1 MYRKKR
7 GEFNQP
13 IMIKRIMMILMAC
26 FLLTACAGGGGQSG
40 DPLSGDETQ
49 GLSDTWKNGFKD
61 NGQNPLQ
68 DGKTSETTYH
78 TVGFS
83 TAVPGADSDDSYYLA
98 ASAYSDE
105 EIFFLMSFETEE
117 GWTYSLEQYDIQNE
131 SLSPSI
137 RVFQGEGLKGYFD
150 GLCFCGKE
158 ELAARFVSEDE
169 EGNPQE
175 IRLFTFDRE
184 GGNVKNVL
192 LDYAY
197 RQPVWGP
204 MMAYNSFLSDGDYFY
219 LVNYLES
226 GLLVFDREGKEVRRN
241 MPDVSGDIY
250 YTAGCSAPDGSV
262 IVSRVN
268 MANRR
273 TTLFY
278 LQGEKENLLGEL
290 PDVNYRNVA
299 LSGDGCFYYVDG
311 NYLIRWDISTGEK
324 KVLLDVAVAGIDP
337 AWLSAITFSAGG
349 RVLLHS
355 WSSTNAKELEIL
367 TCSEEEVETEGN
379 QIVFAYME
387 AGMDLF
393 YNPLTVEYNKAHP
406 QSPVTYQTHTAVYT
420 GDWDAYKDICDAYR
434 TRVIAD
440 IMSGGGP
447 DIFLISSKDARN
459 LYENGALLDLAEYLD
474 PELREKILP
483 SALERGVIDG
493 KLIGVDTKISGIVM
507 LVSNAVWEGD
517 SWTIEDVLRLADER
531 KPQYLFG
538 GLDFGNTMITNSPGG
553 LLFRFFS
560 EFPKKSPFLD
570 LEAGTCDFENETF
583 IRLLEICKEYGERP
597 TPDEDQLYEMLK
609 TGECLCTIVRVEDMQ
624 HFTQAMKPLEKSCH
638 FVGFPGQ
645 EGYGAAFSSEF
656 VVVNAN
662 SKNKE
667 AALEFL
673 WDMFSLESQQKIAH
687 NGVSVR
693 EDVVRESVVLKDWGD
708 GHGPS
713 YYYYIGDE
721 RYMNLEV
728 KEDGSSFMEE
738 YVAALKG
745 LEGQD
750 SRAEAVVDIVESEAE
765 AYFAGDRPAE
775 EIAKI
780 IQNRV
785 QLYLDENR

>member
-1 MYRKKR
+1 MYRRKR
-7 GEFNQP
+7 SNFYQY
-13 IMIKRIMMILMAC
+13 IISLILPAC
-26 FLLTACAGGGGQSG
+26 LLLTACSGIGGQSG
-40 DPLSGDETQ
+40 ETSQEGGTQ
-49 GLSDTWKNGFKD
+49 GLSDTWKSGFQD
-61 NGQNPLQ
+61 NGQNPLR
-68 DGKTSETTYH
+68 DGKTSEMPYH

-83 TAVPGADSDDSYYLA
+83 SLVPGADSDDSYYFA

-105 EIFFLMSFETEE
+105 EVFFLMSFQTEE

-131 SLSPSI
+131 NLLPSVK
-137 RVFQGEGLKGYFD
+137 VFQEEGLQGYFN
-150 GLCFCGKE
+150 GLCICGEE
-158 ELAARFVSEDE
+158 ELAARFMSEDG

-175 IRLFTFDRE
+175 IRLFIFDRE

-197 RQPVWGP
+197 REPVYAPG
-204 MMAYNSFLSDGDYFY
+204 MAYSYFLSDGNYFY
-219 LVNYLES
+219 LVNFLES
-226 GLLVFDREGKEVRRN
+226 GLLVFDREGKEVRRD
-241 MPDVSGDIY
+241 MPDVSGDTY

-262 IVSRVN
+262 IVSKVN

-278 LQGEKENLLGEL
+278 LQGDKENRLGEL

-311 NYLIRWDISTGEK
+311 YYLIRWNISTGEK
-324 KVLLDVAVAGIDP
+324 QVLLDGALAGIDP
-337 AWLSAITFSAGG
+337 TWLAAITFSAGG
-349 RVLLHS
+349 RVILHS
-355 WSSTNAKELEIL
+355 WSSTNVKELEIL
-367 TCSEEEVETEGN
+367 TCSEEEVETDGN
-379 QIVFAYME
+379 QIVFAYVE

-393 YNPLTVEYNKAHP
+393 YNPLVVEYSKAHP
-406 QSPVTYQTHTAVYT
+406 QNPVTYQTHTAVYT
-420 GDWDAYKDICDAYR
+420 GDIDAYMDICDAYR
-434 TRVIAD
+434 TRVMAD
-440 IMSGGGP
+440 ILSGGGP
-447 DIFLISSKDARN
+447 DIFLISSEDARN
-459 LYENGALLDLAEYLD
+459 LSENGALLDLTEYLD

-493 KLIGVDTKISGIVM
+493 KMIGVSPMISGSVM

-538 GLDFGNTMITNSPGG
+538 GLDLGNTMIKNSPGG

-560 EFPKKSPFLD
+560 EFPEKSPFVD
-570 LEAGTCDFENETF
+570 LEAGTCNFENETF

-609 TGECLCTIVRVEDMQ
+609 TGECLCTIVRVDDMQ

-638 FVGFPGQ
+638 FVGYPGQ
-645 EGYGAAFSSEF
+645 EGYGYAASYEF
-656 VVVNAN
+656 VAVNAN

-673 WDMFSLESQQKIAH
+673 WHLFSLESQQKIEGHGA
-687 NGVSVR
+687 SVR

-708 GHGPS
+708 GRGPL
-713 YYYYIGDE
+713 YHYDLGDGS
-721 RYMNLEV
+721 YMNLEV
-728 KEDGSSFMEE
+728 KEDGSSFLEE
-738 YVAALKG
+738 YVTALKG
-745 LEGQD
+745 LEGED
-750 SRAEAVVDIVESEAE
+750 SRSEAVIDIVKSEAG
-765 AYFAGDRPAE
+765 AYFAGDRSAE
-775 EIAKI
+775 EIAGI

>member
-1 MYRKKR
+1 MYRRR
-7 GEFNQP
+7 GNSYQCV
-13 IMIKRIMMILMAC
+13 IMILLAC
-26 FLLTACAGGGGQSG
+26 LLLTACTGIGGQRGETSQESG
-40 DPLSGDETQ
+40 TQ
-49 GLSDTWKNGFKD
+49 GLSDGWKNGFKD
-61 NGQNPLQ
+61 NGQNPLR
-68 DGKTSETTYH
+68 DGKVSEVPYH

-83 TAVPGADSDDSYYLA
+83 SLVPGPDSDDSYYLA
-98 ASAYSDE
+98 ASVYSDE
-105 EIFFLMSFETEE
+105 NIFFLMSFRTEE
-117 GWTYSLEQYDIQNE
+117 GWTYSLQQYDIQNE
-131 SLSPSI
+131 SLTSEI
-137 RVFQGEGLKGYFD
+137 RVFQEEGLHGYFD
-150 GLCFCGKE
+150 GLCFCGEE
-158 ELAARFVSEDE
+158 ELAARFMSEDE

-197 RQPVWGP
+197 REPVWGP
-204 MMAYNSFLSDGDYFY
+204 MMSYSSFLSDGNYFY

-226 GLLVFDREGKEVRRN
+226 GLLVFDREGKEVRRD
-241 MPDVSGDIY
+241 MPDPSGDTY

-278 LQGEKENLLGEL
+278 LQGDKENRLGEL

-324 KVLLDVAVAGIDP
+324 QVLLDGTVAGIDP
-337 AWLSAITFSAGG
+337 NWLSAITFSAGG

-355 WSSTNAKELEIL
+355 WSSRNAGELEIL
-367 TCSEEEVETEGN
+367 TCSEEEVETEEN
-379 QIVFAYME
+379 QIVFAFVD

-406 QSPVTYQTHTAVYT
+406 QNQVTYQTHTAVYT
-420 GDWDAYKDICDAYR
+420 GDWDAYMDICDAYC

-447 DIFLISSKDARN
+447 DIFLISSEDARN
-459 LYENGALLDLAEYLD
+459 LYENGALLDLTEYLD

-493 KLIGVDTKISGIVM
+493 KLIGVNPMISGGAM

-517 SWTIEDVLRLADER
+517 SWTIEDVVRLADER

-538 GLDFGNTMITNSPGG
+538 EYLYGSVGTNSPGG
-553 LLFRFFS
+553 LLNEFFS
-560 EFPKKSPFLD
+560 KFPEKSPFLD

-597 TPDEDQLYEMLK
+597 TPEDEDQLYEMLR
-609 TGECLCTIVRVEDMQ
+609 TGECLSTYVRVGDMQ
-624 HFTQAMKPLEKSCH
+624 HFTQDIKPLEKSCH
-638 FVGFPGQ
+638 FVGYPGQ
-645 EGYGAAFSSEF
+645 EGYGYAASYEF

-673 WDMFSLESQQKIAH
+673 WNLLSLESQQKIEGQGA
-687 NGVSVR
+687 SVR

-708 GHGPS
+708 GRGPL
-713 YYYYIGDE
+713 YHYDLGDGS
-721 RYMNLEV
+721 YMNLEV
-728 KEDGSSFMEE
+728 KEDGSSFLEE
-738 YVAALKG
+738 YVTALKG

-750 SRAEAVVDIVESEAE
+750 SRAKAVTDIVESEAE

-775 EIAKI
+775 EIARI

>member
-1 MYRKKR
+1 MHRRKRSNFCKH
-7 GEFNQP
+7 N
-13 IMIKRIMMILMAC
+13 ILMMLMAC
-26 FLLTACAGGGGQSG
+26 LLLTACAGGVGKSEDPMSG
-40 DPLSGDETQ
+40 DGTQ

-68 DGKTSETTYH
+68 GGKTSETTYH

-83 TAVPGADSDDSYYLA
+83 TVVPGADSDDSYYLA
-98 ASAYSDE
+98 PSAYSDE
-105 EIFFLMSFETEE
+105 EIFFLMSFQTEG
-117 GWTYSLEQYDIQNE
+117 GWTYSLQQYDIPNE
-131 SLSPSI
+131 SLMSEI
-137 RVFQGEGLKGYFD
+137 KMFQEEGLQGYFD
-150 GLCFCGKE
+150 GLSFCGEE
-158 ELAARFVSEDE
+158 ELAARFVSEDG

-197 RQPVWGP
+197 RQPVWAP
-204 MMAYNSFLSDGDYFY
+204 AMAYGYFLSDGNYFY

-226 GLLVFDREGKEVRRN
+226 GLLVFDREGKEVYRD
-241 MPDVSGDIY
+241 MPDFSGDTY

-262 IVSRVN
+262 IVSKVN
-268 MANRR
+268 MLNQK

-278 LQGEKENLLGEL
+278 LQGDKENRLGEL
-290 PDVNYRNVA
+290 PGVNYRNVA
-299 LSGDGCFYYVDG
+299 LSGDGCFYYIDG

-324 KVLLDVAVAGIDP
+324 KVLLDGTVAGIDP

-355 WSSTNAKELEIL
+355 WSSRNARELEIL
-367 TCSEEEVETEGN
+367 TCSEEEVETDGN
-379 QIVFAYME
+379 QIVFAYVR

-393 YNPLTVEYNKAHP
+393 YNPLTVEYSKAHP

-420 GDWDAYKDICDAYR
+420 GDIDAYLDICDAYC

-447 DIFLISSKDARN
+447 DIFLISSEDARN
-459 LYENGALLDLAEYLD
+459 LYNNGALLDLTEYLD

-493 KLIGVDTKISGIVM
+493 KMIGVDPMISGGVM
-507 LVSNAVWEGD
+507 MVSNAVWEGD
-517 SWTIEDVLRLADER
+517 SWTIEDVVRLAEER

-538 GLDFGNTMITNSPGG
+538 EYLYGSVGTNSPGG
-553 LLFRFFS
+553 LLNEFFS
-560 EFPKKSPFLD
+560 RFPEKSPFLD

-609 TGECLCTIVRVEDMQ
+609 TGECLSTYVRVDDMQ
-624 HFTQAMKPLEKSCH
+624 HFTQAMKPLETSCH
-638 FVGFPGQ
+638 FVGYPGQ
-645 EGYGAAFSSEF
+645 EGYGFAASYEF

-673 WDMFSLESQQKIAH
+673 WDMFTLESQQKISSEGA
-687 NGVSVR
+687 SVR
-693 EDVVRESVVLKDWGD
+693 EDVVRESVELKDLGFEFD
-708 GHGPS
+708 PS
-713 YYYYIGDE
+713 YYYSTGDG
-721 RYMNLEV
+721 RYMNVEA

-738 YVAALKG
+738 YVTALKG

-750 SRAEAVVDIVESEAE
+750 SRAKAVVDIVESEAE

-775 EIAKI
+775 EIARI

>member
-1 MYRKKR
+1 MCRRKRDNFYKYS
-7 GEFNQP
+7 
-13 IMIKRIMMILMAC
+13 ILMILLAC
-26 FLLTACAGGGGQSG
+26 LLLTSCSGVGEQGGETSQG
-40 DPLSGDETQ
+40 DGTPS
-49 GLSDTWKNGFKD
+49 LSDKWKNGFQD
-61 NGQNPLQ
+61 SGQDPVRG
-68 DGKTSETTYH
+68 GKTSETSYH
-78 TVGFS
+78 TVDFS
-83 TAVPGADSDDSYYLA
+83 TLVPGADSDDSNSIMA
-98 ASAYSDE
+98 CAYSDE
-105 EIFFLMSFETEE
+105 RVFFLMGFKTEE
-117 GWTYSLEQYDIQNE
+117 DWTYSLQQYDIQNE
-131 SLSPSI
+131 SLTSEI
-137 RVFQGEGLKGYFD
+137 RVFQEEGLQGYFD
-150 GLCFCGKE
+150 GLCICGEE
-158 ELAARFVSEDE
+158 ELAARFVSEDG
-169 EGNPQE
+169 EGNRQE
-175 IRLFTFDRE
+175 IRLLTFDRE

-197 RQPVWGP
+197 REPTWGP
-204 MMAYNSFLSDGDYFY
+204 MMSYNSFLSDGNYFY

-226 GLLVFDREGKEVRRN
+226 GLLVFDREGKEVRRD
-241 MPDVSGDIY
+241 MPDPSGDTY

-262 IVSRVN
+262 IVSKAN

-278 LQGEKENLLGEL
+278 LQGDKENRLGEL

-299 LSGDGCFYYVDG
+299 LSGDGCFYYFDN

-324 KVLLDVAVAGIDP
+324 KALLNSTAAGIDTT
-337 AWLSAITFSAGG
+337 WLGAITFSDGG

-355 WSSTNAKELEIL
+355 WSSRNVRELEIL
-367 TCSEEEVETEGN
+367 TCSEEEVETDGN
-379 QIVFAYME
+379 QIVFAYVD

-393 YNPLTVEYNKAHP
+393 YNPLVVEYSKAHP
-406 QSPVTYQTHTAVYT
+406 QNPVTYETHTAVYT
-420 GDWDAYKDICDAYR
+420 GDIEAYLDICDAYC

-447 DIFLISSKDARN
+447 DIFLIESEDARN
-459 LYENGALLDLAEYLD
+459 LYENGALLDLTEYLD

-483 SALERGVIDG
+483 SALERGVIAG
-493 KLIGVDTKISGIVM
+493 KMIGVDPMISGGVM

-531 KPQYLFG
+531 NPQYLFG
-538 GLDFGNTMITNSPGG
+538 GLDLGNTMITNSPGG

-560 EFPKKSPFLD
+560 IFPEKSPFLD

-597 TPDEDQLYEMLK
+597 TPDEDLLYEMLK
-609 TGECLCTIVRVEDMQ
+609 TGECLCTIVRVDHMQ
-624 HFTQAMKPLEKSCH
+624 SFTQAMKPLEKSCH
-638 FVGFPGQ
+638 FVGYPGQ
-645 EGYGAAFSSEF
+645 EGYGYAASSEF
-656 VVVNAN
+656 VAVNAN

-673 WDMFSLESQQKIAH
+673 WDMFSLESQQKIGF
-687 NGVSVR
+687 NGSSVR
-693 EDVVRESVVLKDWGD
+693 EDVVRESVVLKDLGYESD
-708 GHGPS
+708 PS
-713 YYYYIGDE
+713 YYYDMGDGSH
-721 RYMNLEV
+721 MPLEV

-738 YVAALKG
+738 YVTALKG

-750 SRAEAVVDIVESEAE
+750 SRSEAVVDIVKSEAE

-775 EIAKI
+775 EIARI